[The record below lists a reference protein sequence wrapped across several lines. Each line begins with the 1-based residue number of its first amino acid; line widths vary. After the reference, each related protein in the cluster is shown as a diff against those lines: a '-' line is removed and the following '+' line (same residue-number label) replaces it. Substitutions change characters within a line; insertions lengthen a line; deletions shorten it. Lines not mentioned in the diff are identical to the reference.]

1 MAHRDAQITIII
13 GRNGTGKSTFC
24 EQIIKGIKERAL
36 VCTYNGAPKIWRPYK
51 EVDIT
56 SAKKMNF
63 KRGIRQVIAGRYEV
77 SRNQNDTFKYIYN
90 NFRNGMVIF
99 DDARGYIGSNV
110 DNDKYFRHLLLDF
123 RHRMLDIFF
132 VVHTPSDVPPRVWGF
147 TSTVFVGAT
156 DSLVNKSQIKTDS
169 ADRVIAAQREVNK
182 LYRKAKAKGDNSHY
196 GLFKMVQ
203 L

>member
-24 EQIIKGIKERAL
+24 EQIIKKIKGRAL

-51 EVDIT
+51 EADIT

-63 KRGIRQVIAGRYEV
+63 KLGIRQVIAGRYEV
-77 SRNQNDTFKYIYN
+77 SRNQNDTFKYIYK

-169 ADRVIAAQREVNK
+169 ADRVIAAQREVNE

>member
-1 MAHRDAQITIII
+1 MRERDAQITIII

-24 EQIIKGIKERAL
+24 ESIIKKIKSRAL
-36 VCTYNGAPKIWRPYK
+36 VCTYNGMPKIWRPYA

-56 SAKKMNF
+56 SAQKMQFKK
-63 KRGIRQVIAGRYEV
+63 GIRQVISGRYEV
-77 SRNQNDTFKYIYN
+77 SRNQNDTFKYIYKN
-90 NFRNGMVIF
+90 YRNGLVIF

-110 DNDKYFRHLLLDF
+110 DNDRYFRQLLLDF
-123 RHRMLDIFF
+123 RHRMLDLFF

-169 ADRVIAAQREVNK
+169 ADRIIEAQREING
-182 LYRKAKAKGDNSHY
+182 LYREAKRREDSSHY
-196 GLFKMVQ
+196 GLFKVVH

>member
-1 MAHRDAQITIII
+1 MSERDAQITIII

-24 EQIIKGIKERAL
+24 EQIIKTIKGRAI
-36 VCTYNGAPKIWRPYK
+36 VCTYNGMPKIWRPYK
-51 EVDIT
+51 EVDI
-56 SAKKMNF
+56 KDKRKMAF
-63 KRGIRQVIAGRYEV
+63 KRGIRQVIAGRYEI
-77 SRNQNDTFKYIYN
+77 SRNQNDTFKYLYR
-90 NFRNGMVIF
+90 NFRNGFVVF

-110 DNDKYFRHLLLDF
+110 DNDRYFRQLLLDF
-123 RHRMLDIFF
+123 RHRMLDLVF

-169 ADRVIAAQREVNK
+169 ADRVIEAQREINE
-182 LYRKAKAKGDNSHY
+182 LYRQAKAKGDNSHY